1 MINTNAA
8 NKFADLELLPSLLK
22 TVSAEGYTSP
32 TPIQQKAIP
41 IILKGKDLLG
51 IAQTGTGKTA
61 AFCLPIL
68 QNLMKNCSSRDASA
82 PPYSKNPSADIHNKA
97 DFHNKNE
104 FRLLPKNPRVL
115 ILAPTRELAIQVHQS
130 LQTYGKGLPLKFAA
144 IYGGVGHT
152 PQIRALEQGV
162 DVLVATPGR
171 LMDLI
176 DQKHVFL
183 KRVEVLVLDEA
194 DRMLDM
200 GFIQDIRK
208 ILPLLPKQKQN
219 LFFSATMPKEVRSL
233 AESILFEPEKVS
245 VTPESTTVEK
255 ITQKVLY
262 VQREQKMDLLLHL
275 LNDNMLYKVLVFVD
289 MKHMANRVSDK
300 LIKNRIS
307 ASAIH
312 GNKSQNARQKA
323 IEDFRSDKLRVLVA
337 TDIAARGIDIEGI
350 THVIN
355 YDLPHIVESYVH
367 RIGRTARAGSEGE
380 AISFCTGF
388 EKSFLF
394 AIEKTTRA
402 QIEVD
407 TTHPFHSQDAAN
419 SPATSIGKAKAMKE
433 SERGSR
439 PRRPR
444 FFGGKGKGK
453 GKGNQSKGNGYNS
466 KGNGSSKGPQ
476 SKGGSGGG
484 GHKSKAFRKH
494 S

>member
-1 MINTNAA
+1 MNNLLQCAPMINKNTSSKTNADA
-8 NKFADLELLPSLLK
+8 PNKFSDLQLIPSILK
-22 TVSAEGYTSP
+22 SVSDEGYTHP

-68 QNLMKNCSSRDASA
+68 QNLV
-82 PPYSKNPSADIHNKA
+82 NKT
-97 DFHNKNE
+97 E
-104 FRLLPKNPRVL
+104 FRLMPKNPRVL
-115 ILAPTRELAIQVHQS
+115 ILTPTRELAIQVHQS
-130 LQTYGKGLPLKFAA
+130 LQTYGKGLPLKYVA

-152 PQIRALEQGV
+152 PQIKALEHGV

-176 DQKHVFL
+176 DQKHIFL
-183 KRVEVLVLDEA
+183 KRVETFVLDEA

-219 LFFSATMPKEVRSL
+219 LFFSATMPKEVRGL

-255 ITQKVLY
+255 ISQKVLY

-300 LIKNRIS
+300 LIKNRIA

-337 TDIAARGIDIEGI
+337 TDIAARGIDIDGI

-367 RIGRTARAGSEGE
+367 RIGRTARAGCEGE

-402 QIEVD
+402 QIDVD
-407 TTHPFHSQDAAN
+407 TKHPFHSNEAAN
-419 SPATSIGKAKAMKE
+419 AQATSLGKAKAMKE
-433 SERGSR
+433 SERSSR
-439 PRRPR
+439 PRRPS
-444 FFGGKGKGK
+444 FFGGKAKRPQSGSG
-453 GKGNQSKGNGYNS
+453 GSSQSRSFQSKGSQANGS
-466 KGNGSSKGPQ
+466 QGKGSQGNGSQSSKSYSG
-476 SKGGSGGG
+476 SKSN
-484 GHKSKAFRKH
+484 SFRK
-494 S
+494 